1 MHQNILFRGNYQ
13 TSQTS
18 LGFHFILESSIIK
31 NLSMMSFIC
40 GIFKNSTNKLIY
52 KTETDLKTQK
62 TNIWLSKGKDKGEIN
77 QEYGINRYI
86 LLNWQRIC
94 LQCRRPQFNSWVGK
108 SPWRKEWQPT
118 PVFLSGEFH
127 GLELS
132 GLQSMGLQR
141 LGHD

>member
-18 LGFHFILESSIIK
+18 FVFHIILESSIIK
-31 NLSMMSFIC
+31 NLSMMSLIC

-94 LQCRRPQFNSWVGK
+94 RQCRRPQFNSWVGK
-108 SPWRKEWQPT
+108 SPWRREWQPT

-127 GLELS
+127 GLEQS

-141 LGHD
+141 LGLD

>member
-13 TSQTS
+13 ASQTS
-18 LGFHFILESSIIK
+18 LGFHFILESSMIK
-31 NLSMMSFIC
+31 NLSMMSLIC
-40 GIFKNSTNKLIY
+40 GIFKNNTNKLIY
-52 KTETDLKTQK
+52 KTETDSKTQK

-86 LLNWQRIC
+86 LLNWQIIC

-108 SPWRKEWQPT
+108 SPWRREWQPT

-127 GLELS
+127 GI
-132 GLQSMGLQR
+132 GIVWAVVHVQR
-141 LGHD
+141 LRHD

>member
-52 KTETDLKTQK
+52 KTETDLKT
-62 TNIWLSKGKDKGEIN
+62 
-77 QEYGINRYI
+77 
-86 LLNWQRIC
+86 
-94 LQCRRPQFNSWVGK
+94 
-108 SPWRKEWQPT
+108 
-118 PVFLSGEFH
+118 
-127 GLELS
+127 
-132 GLQSMGLQR
+132 
-141 LGHD
+141 